1 MTDPLLTFPQN
12 GEDPAQWTAMLR
24 TSRIPAE
31 KLLAYVYGL
40 YARERLMGTRYHQLL
55 VAMTY
60 LAEGYESTAPANE
73 RCNVYKCAEC
83 QQSVIVDGT
92 DTGRILACGHVMH
105 SFCMASFCTANDTV
119 APGCP
124 KCGVRFSPP
133 NPDPAV
139 QLHYCELLTAARVF
153 SVAPEERAA
162 EVQRIFVDYT
172 ANKTE
177 LTSASPVIERLI
189 LTDTQNVELIETT
202 AREVCLRERTR
213 LTRLAQEV
221 ARQLIPTLDGPFPF
235 PVLPRAEASAAP
247 AATAAPATPAY
258 VAETRAPAR
267 FEAAMPQDLEPD
279 VLLPE
284 GATLEK
290 TRVNNHVVM
299 SSKFAGKCKRC
310 KRPQVPGRTVIS
322 ADDNGFACSICVLKM
337 RSRDVWDVVT
347 CKTELDASD
356 LCS

>member
-1 MTDPLLTFPQN
+1 
-12 GEDPAQWTAMLR
+12 
-24 TSRIPAE
+24 
-31 KLLAYVYGL
+31 
-40 YARERLMGTRYHQLL
+40 
-55 VAMTY
+55 
-60 LAEGYESTAPANE
+60 
-73 RCNVYKCAEC
+73 
-83 QQSVIVDGT
+83 
-92 DTGRILACGHVMH
+92 
-105 SFCMASFCTANDTV
+105 
-119 APGCP
+119 
-124 KCGVRFSPP
+124 
-133 NPDPAV
+133 
-139 QLHYCELLTAARVF
+139 
-153 SVAPEERAA
+153 
-162 EVQRIFVDYT
+162 
-172 ANKTE
+172 
-177 LTSASPVIERLI
+177 
-189 LTDTQNVELIETT
+189 
-202 AREVCLRERTR
+202 
-213 LTRLAQEV
+213 
-221 ARQLIPTLDGPFPF
+221 LDGPFPF

>member
-12 GEDPAQWTAMLR
+12 GEDPAQWAAMLR
-24 TSRIPAE
+24 TSRIAPE

-40 YARERLMGTRYHQLL
+40 YTRERLMGTRYHQLL
-55 VAMTY
+55 VAMSY
-60 LAEGYESTAPANE
+60 LADGYESTTPDNE
-73 RCNVYKCAEC
+73 RSLVHKCAEC
-83 QQSVIVDGT
+83 QLSVIVDGT

-105 SFCMASFCTANDTV
+105 SFCMASYCTANDTV

-153 SVAPEERAA
+153 SVAPEDRPA
-162 EVQRIFVDYT
+162 EAQRILADYV

-177 LTSASPVIERLI
+177 VTASSPAIERLI
-189 LTDTQNVELIETT
+189 MANPQNMEEIEQT
-202 AREVCLRERTR
+202 ARSVCLRERER
-213 LTRLAQEV
+213 LTGLAQEV

-235 PVLPRAEASAAP
+235 PALPRANEASLPTAAASAAP
-247 AATAAPATPAY
+247 ALP
-258 VAETRAPAR
+258 R

-284 GATLEK
+284 GVTLEK
-290 TRVNNHVVM
+290 TRVNNHMVM
-299 SSKFAGKCKRC
+299 ASRYNGKCKRC
-310 KRPQVPGRTVIS
+310 KRAQVPGRTIIA
-322 ADDNGFACSICVLKM
+322 ADDDGWACSICVLKL
-337 RSRDVWDVVT
+337 RSREVWDMVSLKADMDV
-347 CKTELDASD
+347 SD
-356 LCS
+356 LLT